1 MIVWILIISSW
12 VSLLLLILHD
22 TTKDEGGVESA
33 VSRGTKNFIVA
44 LKSRI
49 RSGYEIFHR
58 AQKTARMLKWAPS
71 RTAQLDQSKSLLNGV
86 TIFERDVPI
95 QQDGALAT
103 PGRGSL
109 LKRWSRGDTRIAITV
124 PELEHTITDAIRETG
139 PSCEPL
145 VGVIVQ
151 PMRPKSR
158 YEPNW
163 TVRGIKFGKADRNA
177 ATGALAGVLERM
189 QKEFRVTER

>member
-22 TTKDEGGVESA
+22 TTKDEGGGESA
-33 VSRGTKNFIVA
+33 VSRGTKNSIVA
-44 LKSRI
+44 LKSLI
-49 RSGYEIFHR
+49 RSVYAIFDR
-58 AQKTARMLKWAPS
+58 ARKMARILKRGPV
-71 RTAQLDQSKSLLNGV
+71 RIAQVDQSKSVLNGV
-86 TIFERDVPI
+86 TIVEHNPPI
-95 QQDGALAT
+95 RQDAPLAT
-103 PGRGSL
+103 HGSRRF
-109 LKRWSRGDTRIAITV
+109 LKRWSRSDNRIAITV
-124 PELEHTITDAIRETG
+124 PELEHSITDAIRKTA

-151 PMRPKSR
+151 QIHPKSR

-177 ATGALAGVLERM
+177 TNGALAGVVEQM
-189 QKEFRVTER
+189 QKEFRVAEQ